1 MEPYTHSIQEERR
14 GKLISLFFSYRSPF
28 AAAMLSALGSCS
40 SLSVDKGGMHKG
52 SQHLNLSTFCF
63 KDRRLKTWKAFP
75 KGLNG
80 VRNEVDVEGLR
91 ACAAPG
97 IFWHPFDM

>member
-1 MEPYTHSIQEERR
+1 M
-14 GKLISLFFSYRSPF
+14 
-28 AAAMLSALGSCS
+28 
-40 SLSVDKGGMHKG
+40 DKGGMHKG

-80 VRNEVDVEGLR
+80 VRNEVDVEGFG